1 MVAALIVIGILAVIF
16 LSAWMVLQG
25 RLSFL
30 IRAVSQLPASSFPER
45 ADVYICD
52 KCGCDVTKHFRLRQ
66 SHTWAP
72 IGPTRFT
79 CRCGQ
84 RYVTGAVE
92 WDHLG
97 PPERYRRVSQTFVL
111 GIFLSGVFSIFGILI
126 YFALRF
132 LFDLRQAGFLVAL
145 FITVLPFVWLQF
157 TFWPEALA
165 SMWRTR
171 VESSVQ
177 QT

>member
-16 LSAWMVLQG
+16 LCAWMVLRG
-25 RLSFL
+25 RRSFL
-30 IRAVSQLPASSFPER
+30 IRAVSTLPASSFPER

-52 KCGCDVTKHFRLRQ
+52 KCARDVTKHFRPRQ

-72 IGPTRFT
+72 IGPARFT

-84 RYVTGAVE
+84 RYVTGAIE

-97 PPERYRRVSQTFVL
+97 LPERHSRVRQTFVL
-111 GIFLSGVFSIFGILI
+111 AIFLSGIFSILGVLI

-145 FITVLPFVWLQF
+145 FITALPFVWLQI
-157 TFWPEALA
+157 TFWPEVLA

-171 VESSVQ
+171 VGSSVQ

>member
-1 MVAALIVIGILAVIF
+1 
-16 LSAWMVLQG
+16 MVLRG
-25 RLSFL
+25 RRSFL
-30 IRAVSQLPASSFPER
+30 IRAVSTLPASSFPER
-45 ADVYICD
+45 ADIYICD
-52 KCGCDVTKHFRLRQ
+52 KCARDVTKHFRPRQ

-72 IGPTRFT
+72 IGPIRFT

-84 RYVTGAVE
+84 RYVTGAIE

-97 PPERYRRVSQTFVL
+97 LPERRRRVRQTFVP
-111 GIFLSGVFSIFGILI
+111 GIFLSGIFSIFGVLI

-145 FITVLPFVWLQF
+145 CIPALPSVWLQF
-157 TFWPEALA
+157 TFWPEVLA

-171 VESSVQ
+171 LGSSVQ